1 MNRILALDQASRN
14 SGWAIFIDGELKD
27 YGVLSTSQAEL
38 GDRLVK
44 IRNFVIEKI
53 QEWDIDL
60 IAFEDIQLQI
70 SVGNNVKTFKTLANV
85 YGVILET
92 VKEFKKNY
100 VIVASGT
107 WKSALNIK
115 GRTRP
120 EQKSNATNYVVEHYN
135 IKPSQD
141 AVDAICIGSYIKNK
155 NNDNN
160 VTIVDNGFDWSK

>member
-27 YGVLSTSQAEL
+27 YGVLNTHETEL

-44 IRNFVIEKI
+44 IRNFIIEKI
-53 QEWDIDL
+53 QEWNIDL
-60 IAFEDIQLQI
+60 IAFEDIQLQT

-92 VKEFKKNY
+92 LNELKKDHI
-100 VIVASGT
+100 IVASGT

-115 GRTRP
+115 GKTRP
-120 EQKSNATNYVVEHYN
+120 EQKANAAKYVAEHYN